1 MKARKAT
8 WAVSL
13 TYSAVLSA
21 MVALKAWGVLD
32 WSWWWVFVPVL
43 GVGLLVV
50 ALGCVVVAIL
60 ARRSGL

>member
-1 MKARKAT
+1 MKAKSTT
-8 WAVSL
+8 WTVSL

-21 MVALKAWGVLD
+21 MVALKAWGVID
-32 WSWWWVFVPVL
+32 WSWWWIFMPIW